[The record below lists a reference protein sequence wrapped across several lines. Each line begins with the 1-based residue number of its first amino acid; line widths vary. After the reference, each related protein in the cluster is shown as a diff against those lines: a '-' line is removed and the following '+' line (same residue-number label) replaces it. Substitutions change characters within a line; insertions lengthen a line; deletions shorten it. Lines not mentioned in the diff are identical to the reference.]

1 MNRNAMVHEVTSWTK
16 KTPTPIIGDVTARD
30 GIQAIPWWHIP
41 TKEQRAQMARQ
52 MMQSGIPHSE
62 IGFPVLE

>member
-1 MNRNAMVHEVTSWTK
+1 MNRQQTQHEVTSWMK
-16 KTPTPIIGDVTARD
+16 HTPKPIIGDVTARD

-41 TKEQRAQMARQ
+41 TKEQRAQMARLN
-52 MMQSGIPHSE
+52 MQSGIPHSE

>member
-1 MNRNAMVHEVTSWTK
+1 MNRNAMVREVTSWAQ

-41 TKEQRAQMARQ
+41 TKEQRAQMA
-52 MMQSGIPHSE
+52 
-62 IGFPVLE
+62 